1 MVEYDRK
8 NEKVV
13 VAGPRPRSPM
23 REIPIDEEQ
32 GAEDTLDIE
41 GESVSFPLFG
51 EQFLRGLGK
60 D

>member
-1 MVEYDRK
+1 
-8 NEKVV
+8 
-13 VAGPRPRSPM
+13 M

-32 GAEDTLDIE
+32 GAEDTLDVE